1 MVSNFGSTQKIP
13 QTVIEHNKLTK
24 VTSGYME
31 VEEFKD
37 SDTHKG
43 YFCYNCEYFIKPNHC
58 MIVTDEGQKIIKNYS
73 ITLLMLPSSIDPC
86 VFGLSTGCCCCCCS
100 SVTTPSLSAMGGF

>member
-1 MVSNFGSTQKIP
+1 MSSNFVSTQKIP

-58 MIVTDEGQKIIKNYS
+58 MIVTDEGQDLTGKVSGSILPYAVCSIWTPNEKEIK
-73 ITLLMLPSSIDPC
+73 
-86 VFGLSTGCCCCCCS
+86 
-100 SVTTPSLSAMGGF
+100 